1 MIEIDLL
8 NAGRKGRSRQ
18 PGRLA
23 TASWSLQS
31 LLADR
36 WVVACAATAVACLA
50 VSVHLLLSARQLR
63 AAWGA
68 PLTLAVQDS
77 VRHAAELAT
86 MESLEADLRV
96 AAATVAAV
104 EKIDGRRY
112 EWPRI
117 MSEVAGLLPP
127 EAWIVRLAR
136 STPGPATRFLLD
148 GRAWSDQA
156 VARFQS
162 GLDSSPYLAG
172 VQPVAIERT
181 AQQADRDEPE
191 QLYSFVLEGGYEL
204 GFPAADAPPPPGSS
218 PGLP

>member
-8 NAGRKGRSRQ
+8 SAGKKGRSRQ
-18 PGRLA
+18 PGRLV

-31 LLADR
+31 LLSDR
-36 WVVACAATAVACLA
+36 WIVSCAAVAAACLA
-50 VSVHLLLSARQLR
+50 VSVHMLLSARQLR
-63 AAWGA
+63 TAWGA
-68 PLTLAVQDS
+68 PLAHAVQDS
-77 VRHAAELAT
+77 VRHATGLAK

-104 EKIDGRRY
+104 EEIDVRRY

-162 GLDSSPYLAG
+162 GLESSPFLAG
-172 VQPVAIERT
+172 VQTVAIERST
-181 AQQADRDEPE
+181 QPADRDDPA
-191 QLYSFVLEGGYEL
+191 QLYNFVLEGSYEL
-204 GFPAADAPPPPGSS
+204 GFPDSADEPPVGSAGS
-218 PGLP
+218 P

>member
-1 MIEIDLL
+1 
-8 NAGRKGRSRQ
+8 
-18 PGRLA
+18 
-23 TASWSLQS
+23 
-31 LLADR
+31 
-36 WVVACAATAVACLA
+36 
-50 VSVHLLLSARQLR
+50 
-63 AAWGA
+63 
-68 PLTLAVQDS
+68 
-77 VRHAAELAT
+77 

-172 VQPVAIERT
+172 VQPVAIERAT
-181 AQQADRDEPE
+181 QQADRDEPE